1 MEWWDSRPGFVST
14 VWRRERMVVIVR
26 PGHPWAAESTIPLK
40 WLKSQILLG
49 GEAATGTGRL
59 LQQYAGADSA
69 EFTVGMQLGSRPCKT
84 ATSSMNTDQTWQLGM
99 VRTPRFVCNDAQFL
113 GVLRT

>member
-1 MEWWDSRPGFVST
+1 MKRAMLDR
-14 VWRRERMVVIVR
+14 
-26 PGHPWAAESTIPLK
+26 AA
-40 WLKSQILLG
+40 
-49 GEAATGTGRL
+49 GRL
-59 LQQYAGADSA
+59 TLIAFAIAGVML
-69 EFTVGMQLGSRPCKT
+69 VGGCRRPCKT